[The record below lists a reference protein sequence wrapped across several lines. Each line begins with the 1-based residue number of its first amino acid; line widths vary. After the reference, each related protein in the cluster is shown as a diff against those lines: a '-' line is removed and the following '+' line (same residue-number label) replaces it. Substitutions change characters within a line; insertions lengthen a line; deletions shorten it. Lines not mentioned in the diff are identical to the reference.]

1 MGKLILYE
9 WPFGKKIIENFLPP
23 NITENLEEQ
32 KSNILNV
39 TITLKCIIKFNIINF
54 NQIFDSGRMF
64 WISN

>member
-9 WPFGKKIIENFLPP
+9 WPFGKKIIENLLPP
-23 NITENLEEQ
+23 NITENSEEQ

-39 TITLKCIIKFNIINF
+39 TITLKCIIKFNIINL